1 MITFLRSHS
10 IKILVFLFF
19 IGALLISDSLLA
31 QAKFS
36 VICPSKTGKNDI
48 LQIQFRVTNGTN
60 VQSITPPSFKGFTIL
75 SGPNQE
81 SSMSNI
87 NGQVSQYVSISFSL
101 QPSSTGKFT
110 IGSATAIVDGKRYRT
125 NPVSVEVT
133 KTSTGQSNKQAPNLS
148 PFSNFSFDFP
158 DEPHTHEFDDY
169 ILKPGEDVSQKTK
182 NNLFLK
188 LDVSKKSCF
197 VGEPIVVSY
206 KLYTR
211 LHSETTITDAPS
223 FNGFSVSD
231 LNVYNNSSLEKYN
244 GRKYNVYTL
253 RKVELYPLQS
263 GSITIDPVVA
273 DNKVT
278 FIKSEYAN
286 SQNNDDF
293 FNMLENFGDASIPP
307 SGLIEQNV
315 TLKTDPITIT
325 VNPLPIKD
333 KPGDFKGAVGDFEI
347 TSSLSKNTI
356 TTDDAGNLLVNI
368 KGKGNIQLINA
379 PSIKW
384 PRGIDG
390 YDAKV
395 KDNVDKTQFPMS
407 GSKTFI
413 FPFTISKPGD
423 YTIDS
428 IKFSYFNP
436 ISATYKT
443 LHTPPL
449 EIHVNKSTGSHS
461 GYFAK
466 NASLDLSRKA
476 GFLSGST
483 ELIAGIVLMIGI
495 LILIFFMIM
504 RRKRNKEILEKNK
517 KIDDLKNETVKD
529 KKEFIIP
536 ENPLLEAHESLM
548 SQNSGEFYHILHI
561 SLKKYLSSKFK
572 VPVNE
577 ITRKRLNEE
586 LDKCDVSL
594 GSSLML
600 TSLLD
605 EIEINLYAPPSDVNH
620 MKTTFEKA
628 AQVVSLLDK
637 QVCNS

>member
-1 MITFLRSHS
+1 MITFLRSRS
-10 IKILVFLFF
+10 VKIFVFLLFSGVFF
-19 IGALLISDSLLA
+19 MCDSLFA
-31 QAKFS
+31 QVKFS

-48 LQIQFRVTNGTN
+48 MQIQFRVTNGTN
-60 VQSITPPSFKGFTIL
+60 VQSITPPSFKGFNIV

-87 NGQVSQYVSISFSL
+87 NGQVSQYISVGFSL
-101 QPSSTGKFT
+101 QPSSVGKFT
-110 IGSATAIVDGKRYRT
+110 IGPAIAVVDGKQYRSD
-125 NPVSVEVT
+125 PVSVEVV
-133 KTSTGQSNKQAPNLS
+133 KGATSQPGSLAQNIS
-148 PFSNFSFDFP
+148 PFSNFSLDLP
-158 DEPHTHEFDDY
+158 DVPRTHEFDDY
-169 ILKPGEDVSQKTK
+169 ILKHGENVSQKTRK
-182 NNLFLK
+182 NLFLK
-188 LDVSKKSCF
+188 LDVSKTNCY

-231 LNVYNNSSLEKYN
+231 LNVYNNASLEKFN
-244 GRKYNVYTL
+244 GRQYNVYTL
-253 RKVELYPLQS
+253 RKVELYPLQA

-286 SQNNDDF
+286 SQRSDDF

-315 TLKTDPITIT
+315 TLKSDSLKIT
-325 VNPLPIKD
+325 VNPLPPG
-333 KPGDFKGAVGDFEI
+333 KPVNFKGAVGDFEI

-379 PSIKW
+379 PLIKW
-384 PRGIDG
+384 PTGIDG

-395 KDNVDKTQFPMS
+395 KDNVDKTQFPME

-428 IKFSYFNP
+428 ISFSYFNP
-436 ISATYKT
+436 VSATYKT
-443 LHTPPL
+443 LHTSPL
-449 EIHVNKSTGSHS
+449 NIHVNKGTGAHS
-461 GYFAK
+461 GYLAK
-466 NASLDLSRKA
+466 NASADSGRKA
-476 GFLSGST
+476 GFISRST
-483 ELIAGIVLMIGI
+483 EIIAGIVLMIGI
-495 LILIFFMIM
+495 IILISFMIM
-504 RRKRNKEILEKNK
+504 RRNRTKEILEKNRRL
-517 KIDDLKNETVKD
+517 DDLKNETGER

-536 ENPLLEAHESLM
+536 ENPLLAAHDSLV
-548 SQNSGEFYHILHI
+548 SQNNNEFFHILHI
-561 SLKKYLSSKFK
+561 SMKKYLSSKFK
-572 VPVNE
+572 IPVNE
-577 ITRKRLNEE
+577 LTRRRLTEE
-586 LDKCDVSL
+586 LDKCNVSL
-594 GSSLML
+594 GTTLML

-605 EIEINLYAPPSDVNH
+605 DIEINLYAPPSDLNH
-620 MKTTFEKA
+620 MKIAFENA

-637 QVCNS
+637 QICSN